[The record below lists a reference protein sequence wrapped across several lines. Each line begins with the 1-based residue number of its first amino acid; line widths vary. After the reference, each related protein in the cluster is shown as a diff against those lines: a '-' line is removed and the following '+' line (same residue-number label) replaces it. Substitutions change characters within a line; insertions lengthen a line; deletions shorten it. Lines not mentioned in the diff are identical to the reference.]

1 MRIKAQR
8 VVGRLAGTLA
18 LLVMAL
24 SAGGCSRQETADS
37 QPPHPGEAVY
47 LRSCFSCHASGTAG
61 APKVGDAEAWAPRME
76 KGRDALLASTIEG
89 ILPAMPA
96 RGLCS
101 DCTDEQLAEAIDYMI
116 VASQPASD
124 NAAN

>member
-8 VVGRLAGTLA
+8 SVSKLAGTMT

-24 SAGGCSRQETADS
+24 GTGGCSRQETTDA
-37 QPPHPGEAVY
+37 QPPHPGESIY

-61 APKVGDAEAWAPRME
+61 APKVGDAEAWALRME

-101 DCTDEQLAEAIDYMI
+101 DCTDEQLTEAIDYMI
-116 VASQPASD
+116 VASQPTPDS
-124 NAAN
+124 AAK